1 MSSPGIA
8 QRRGPQGSTRRPTML
23 LPPASLGSR
32 IRALLLT
39 FALIVVTLGIGWLVW
54 SVVEWRKGR
63 TASYRLS
70 GLRVVRRSDG
80 RPIGLARSVVRNAL
94 LCTLLLVPTIVV
106 CATVA
111 IAFVMGA
118 SPPDGL
124 LRQRRAAP
132 WDLLTDTEVLDERR
146 GVSPAWQSMSL
157 TRIWPEDTL
166 VSMN

>member
-1 MSSPGIA
+1 MSSAGVA
-8 QRRGPQGSTRRPTML
+8 QRHDPGGRTRHAAAQS
-23 LPPASLGSR
+23 PPAGLGAR

-39 FALIVVTLGIGWLVW
+39 FALVVVTLGIGWLVW

-63 TASYRLS
+63 TASYRLT

-94 LCTLLLVPTIVV
+94 FCTLLLVPTIVA

-118 SPPDGL
+118 SPPNNL
-124 LRQRRAAP
+124 LRQPRSAP
-132 WDLLTDTEVLDERR
+132 WDLLTDTEVVDERGGHPPSWAR
-146 GVSPAWQSMSL
+146 MTL